1 MIFEYIMEIEKD
13 IPPIEL
19 ILERMKEFLKTEF
32 NSRQIYEYTKSDDDR
47 VLISCKLYY
56 NEPKFK
62 IGLFDGIVVGSLWAE
77 YDSIMSDDKL
87 KEMVVGLVN
96 SYFQEHDSLGYN
108 FILPCFD
115 YYKYRRRVVLDIKE
129 EF

>member
-19 ILERMKEFLKTEF
+19 ILKRMGDFLKTELH
-32 NSRQIYEYTKSDDDR
+32 SRQIYDYTKSDDTR
-47 VLISCKLYY
+47 VLISCKLYH
-56 NEPKFK
+56 NDSKFK
-62 IGLFDGIVVGSLWAE
+62 IDLFDGIVVGSLWGE
-77 YDSIMSDDKL
+77 YDDIMSDDTL
-87 KEMVVGLVN
+87 KEAMTGLVD
-96 SYFQEHDSLGYN
+96 SYFQEHDSLGNN
-108 FILPCFD
+108 FFLPCFD

>member
-19 ILERMKEFLKTEF
+19 ILERIRDFLKTELH
-32 NSRQIYEYTKSDDDR
+32 SRQIYEYTKSDDAR

-56 NEPKFK
+56 NDPQFK
-62 IGLFDGIVVGSLWAE
+62 IGLFDGIVVGSLWGE
-77 YDSIMSDDKL
+77 YDSIMLDDKL
-87 KEMVVGLVN
+87 KETMTDLVD
-96 SYFQEHDSLGYN
+96 SYFQEHDGLGDS
-108 FILPCFD
+108 FFLPCFD
-115 YYKYRRRVVLDIKE
+115 YYKSRRRVVLDIKE

>member
-19 ILERMKEFLKTEF
+19 ILNRMRDFLKTELH
-32 NSRQIYEYTKSDDDR
+32 SRQIYEYTKSDDDR

-56 NEPKFK
+56 DDSKFK
-62 IGLFDGIVVGSLWAE
+62 IGLFDGLVVGSLWWE
-77 YDSIMSDDKL
+77 YDSIMLDDKL
-87 KEMVVGLVN
+87 KEMVTRLVD
-96 SYFQEHDSLGYN
+96 SYFQEHDILGDS
-108 FILPCFD
+108 FLLPCFD
-115 YYKYRRRVVLDIKE
+115 YYKYRRRVVLDTKE